1 MPQPEHSGGVI
12 TGKVQKCFKILEDE
26 CTTLLRKLASYSKG
40 MHLNVL
46 QDLNTHFQ
54 NFKSRIKQIL

>member
-26 CTTLLRKLASYSKG
+26 CTTLLRKLGSY
-40 MHLNVL
+40 L
-46 QDLNTHFQ
+46 Q
-54 NFKSRIKQIL
+54 